1 MTVIPYILYLLLV
14 AAHVVVLRDLTTI
27 FAAPLHVPALLVL
40 LVALYKDDVQATW
53 FGFLVGLVMAAGGPP
68 SQLGWQALFM
78 AALALG
84 SCFVRVRL
92 NLDSLN
98 AKLLFVLGGVMLHNL
113 ILLIVDGTDGIL
125 FYIASSALAG
135 AVYTTVVAW
144 LFFMI
149 KEGRLTIAR
158 VRALF

>member
-1 MTVIPYILYLLLV
+1 MTVVPYILYLLLV
-14 AAHVVVLRDLTTI
+14 AAHVVILRDLTTI
-27 FAAPLHVPALLVL
+27 YTAPLNLPALMVL

-68 SQLGWQALFM
+68 SELGWQVLIM
-78 AALALG
+78 ASLALV
-84 SCFVRVRL
+84 SCFVRLRL

-113 ILLIVDGTDGIL
+113 IVLIIDGTDGFL
-125 FYIASSALAG
+125 FYVGSNALAG
-135 AVYTTVVAW
+135 AVYTAVVAW

-149 KEGRLTIAR
+149 KERRLTVAR

>member
-1 MTVIPYILYLLLV
+1 MTVLPYILYLLVV
-14 AAHVVVLRDLTTI
+14 AAHVVILREQTI
-27 FAAPLHVPALLVL
+27 IYTASLNLPALMVL

-53 FGFLVGLVMAAGGPP
+53 FGFLAGLVMAAGGPP
-68 SQLGWQALFM
+68 SQLGWQALVM
-78 AALALG
+78 ALLALV
-84 SCFVRVRL
+84 SYSVRLRL

-113 ILLIVDGTDGIL
+113 IVLIIDGTDGFL
-125 FYIASSALAG
+125 FYVGSSALAG

-149 KEGRLTIAR
+149 KEKRLTIAR